1 MYSESIRS
9 EFEKLYIDC
18 QPRLLAYVQHFIND
32 ISVAQDLV
40 QDSFMSLWDKQI
52 SFNTEE
58 TRRLLFVA
66 TRHRCINYLKHKNIV
81 ERYRCQLQAQAKIGE
96 ERLYN
101 YDFSFVENDHPY
113 LYQELESQIQRIV
126 NSLPER
132 CREVFVLSRFH
143 GLKNREIAERLHI
156 SLNTV
161 ERHIQRA
168 LLIFT
173 KALECEKS
181 VYLQILILLWLLN
194 QSS

>member
-1 MYSESIRS
+1 MHSKPIRS
-9 EFEKLYIDC
+9 EFEKLYIDY
-18 QPRLLAYVQHFIND
+18 QPRLLAYVQHFVND
-32 ISVAQDLV
+32 IPTAQDLV
-40 QDSFMSLWDKQI
+40 QDSFMALWNRQI
-52 SFNTEE
+52 SYNTEE

-66 TRHRCINYLKHKNIV
+66 TRNRCLNYLKHKNIV
-81 ERYRCQLQAQAKIGE
+81 ERYRCQLQAQARIGE

-101 YDFSFVENDHPY
+101 YDFSFVETDHPY

-168 LLIFT
+168 LRIFI
-173 KALECEKS
+173 KALEREKS
-181 VYLQILILLWLLN
+181 AYLRSLILIWLLS
-194 QSS
+194 QPS

>member
-81 ERYRCQLQAQAKIGE
+81 ERYRCQLQAQAK
-96 ERLYN
+96 
-101 YDFSFVENDHPY
+101 
-113 LYQELESQIQRIV
+113 
-126 NSLPER
+126 
-132 CREVFVLSRFH
+132 
-143 GLKNREIAERLHI
+143 NR
-156 SLNTV
+156 
-161 ERHIQRA
+161 
-168 LLIFT
+168 
-173 KALECEKS
+173 
-181 VYLQILILLWLLN
+181 
-194 QSS
+194 

>member
-66 TRHRCINYLKHKNIV
+66 TRHRCINYLKHKT
-81 ERYRCQLQAQAKIGE
+81 
-96 ERLYN
+96 
-101 YDFSFVENDHPY
+101 
-113 LYQELESQIQRIV
+113 
-126 NSLPER
+126 
-132 CREVFVLSRFH
+132 LSRDTAANYKH
-143 GLKNREIAERLHI
+143 R
-156 SLNTV
+156 
-161 ERHIQRA
+161 Q
-168 LLIFT
+168 
-173 KALECEKS
+173 KS
-181 VYLQILILLWLLN
+181 VKSVCTTMIFRLLKAIILIYIKNWNLRY
-194 QSS
+194 SES